1 MIRCLLVDD
10 EKLALELMEDNVSK
24 VPYLKLQGKCK
35 NAMEAME
42 FLRREPVDLIFL
54 DIQMP
59 GISGIQF
66 LNSLTNPPMVIMV
79 TAYDNYALEGFNLD
93 VVDYILKPFGFERF
107 LKAVNKA
114 YELISLRQQ
123 KDNPSAVAATVQAT
137 TPATATPEVD
147 YIFVN
152 ADYSVVR
159 INIPDII
166 YVEGLKDYI
175 KIYLK
180 NTDKAVITRLS
191 MRFMEEKLPNATFA
205 RVHKSYIVSLDKVTA
220 FKKNRLMLGQT
231 EIPVSD
237 NYKDRILAYIGHN
250 ETNSQ

>member
-10 EKLALELMEDNVSK
+10 EKLALELMEDNVMK

-35 NAMEAME
+35 NALEAME
-42 FLRREPVDLIFL
+42 FLRKEPVDLIFL

-66 LNSLTNPPMVIMV
+66 LNSLTNAPMIIMV
-79 TAYDNYALEGFNLD
+79 TAYENYALDGFNLD
-93 VVDYILKPFGFERF
+93 VVDYILKPFSFERF

-114 YELISLRQQ
+114 YELMSLRQQ
-123 KDNPSAVAATVQAT
+123 KVTPVTATVAAA
-137 TPATATPEVD
+137 APEAE
-147 YIFVN
+147 YMFVN
-152 ADYSVVR
+152 ADYSIVR

-191 MRFMEEKLPNATFA
+191 MRYMEDKLPAGNFA
-205 RVHKSYIVSLDKVTA
+205 RVHKSYIVALDKITA
-220 FKKNRLMLGQT
+220 FKKNRLMIAEA

-237 NYKDRILAYIGHN
+237 NYKDKILAYIGHN
-250 ETNSQ
+250 ENNNQ

>member
-10 EKLALELMEDNVSK
+10 EKLALELMEDNVAK

-35 NAMEAME
+35 NALEAME

-79 TAYDNYALEGFNLD
+79 TAYDNYALEGFNLN
-93 VVDYILKPFGFERF
+93 VVDYILKPFSFERF
-107 LKAVNKA
+107 LKAVNKVS
-114 YELISLRQQ
+114 ELVSLRQQ
-123 KDNPSAVAATVQAT
+123 KDTPLQAPPVKA
-137 TPATATPEVD
+137 PAGAD
-147 YIFVN
+147 YLFVN
-152 ADYSVVR
+152 ADYSIVR
-159 INIPDII
+159 INIPDIT

-180 NTDKAVITRLS
+180 TTDKAVITRLS
-191 MRFMEEKLPNATFA
+191 MRYMEEKLPSDAFA

-220 FKKNRLMLGQT
+220 FKKNRLMLNQT

-237 NYKDRILAYIGHN
+237 NFKDRILAYIGHHEN
-250 ETNSQ
+250 TNSQ

>member
-10 EKLALELMEDNVSK
+10 EKLALELMEDNVAK

-35 NAMEAME
+35 NAMEAMD
-42 FLRREPVDLIFL
+42 FMRREPVDLIFL
-54 DIQMP
+54 DVQMP

-79 TAYDNYALEGFNLD
+79 TAYENYALEGFNFD
-93 VVDYILKPFGFERF
+93 VVDYLVKPVAFERF

-114 YELISLRQQ
+114 YELMGLRRQ
-123 KDNPSAVAATVQAT
+123 KDNPAQQVQAKT
-137 TPATATPEVD
+137 TPDTS

-159 INIPDII
+159 INIPDVLYI
-166 YVEGLKDYI
+166 EGLKDYV
-175 KIYLK
+175 KIYLHNATK
-180 NTDKAVITRLS
+180 PVITRLS
-191 MRFMEEKLPNATFA
+191 MRFMEEKLPAEGFA
-205 RVHKSYIVSLDKVTA
+205 RVQKSFIVALDKITA
-220 FKKNRLMLGQT
+220 YKKNRLMLGET

-237 NYKDRILAYIGHN
+237 NYKDKILAYIGQHEN
-250 ETNSQ
+250 DSN

>member
-10 EKLALELMEDNVSK
+10 EKLALELMEDNVMK

-42 FLRREPVDLIFL
+42 FLRKEPVDLIFL

-66 LNSLTNPPMVIMV
+66 LNSLTNAPMIIMV
-79 TAYDNYALEGFNLD
+79 TAYENYALDGFNLD
-93 VVDYILKPFGFERF
+93 VVDYILKPFSFERF

-114 YELISLRQQ
+114 YELMSLRQQ
-123 KDNPSAVAATVQAT
+123 KVTPAATAAVAA
-137 TPATATPEVD
+137 PEAE
-147 YIFVN
+147 YMFVN
-152 ADYSVVR
+152 ADYSIVR

-191 MRFMEEKLPNATFA
+191 MRYMEDKLPAGNFA
-205 RVHKSYIVSLDKVTA
+205 RVHKSYIVALDKITA
-220 FKKNRLMLGQT
+220 FKKNRLMIAEA

-237 NYKDRILAYIGHN
+237 NYKDKILAYIGHN
-250 ETNSQ
+250 ESNNQ

>member
-10 EKLALELMEDNVSK
+10 EKLALELMEDNVAK

-35 NAMEAME
+35 NALEAMD

-54 DIQMP
+54 DVQMP

-93 VVDYILKPFGFERF
+93 VVDYILKPFSFERF
-107 LKAVNKA
+107 LKAVNKVS
-114 YELISLRQQ
+114 ELVSLRQQ
-123 KDNPSAVAATVQAT
+123 KDTAAQ
-137 TPATATPEVD
+137 PAPAKEAPGPD

-152 ADYSVVR
+152 ADYSIVR
-159 INIPDII
+159 INIPDIM

-191 MRFMEEKLPNATFA
+191 MRYMEEKLPAGSFA
-205 RVHKSYIVSLDKVTA
+205 RVHKSYIVSLDKITA
-220 FKKNRLMLGQT
+220 FKKNRVMLNQT

-237 NYKDRILAYIGHN
+237 NFKDKVLAYIGHHEN
-250 ETNSQ
+250 TNSQ

>member
-1 MIRCLLVDD
+1 MIKCLLVDD
-10 EKLALELMEDNVSK
+10 EKLARELMEDNVLK
-24 VPYLKLQGKCK
+24 VPYLQLVGTCK

-42 FLRREPVDLIFL
+42 FLRREQVDLIFL

-59 GISGIQF
+59 GISGIQL
-66 LNSLTNPPMVIMV
+66 LNSLVNPPMVIMV

-93 VVDYILKPFGFERF
+93 VVDYILKPFSFERF

-123 KDNPSAVAATVQAT
+123 KDKPAATAAPVVTVAPAAT
-137 TPATATPEVD
+137 GPE

-159 INIPDII
+159 INIPEVL
-166 YVEGLKDYI
+166 YVEGLKDYV
-175 KIYLK
+175 KIYLHNATK
-180 NTDKAVITRLS
+180 PVITRLS
-191 MRFMEEKLPNATFA
+191 MRFMEEKLPAEGFA
-205 RVHKSYIVSLDKVTA
+205 RVHKSFIVSLDKITA
-220 FKKNRLMLGQT
+220 FKKNRLMLGET

-237 NYKDRILAYIGHN
+237 NYKDKILAYIGHHEN
-250 ETNSQ
+250 DNN

>member
-10 EKLALELMEDNVSK
+10 ERLALELMEDNVTK
-24 VPYLKLQGKCK
+24 VPYLKLQGKCR
-35 NAMEAME
+35 NAMEAMD
-42 FLRREPVDLIFL
+42 FMRREPVDLIFL
-54 DIQMP
+54 DVQMP

-79 TAYDNYALEGFNLD
+79 TAYENYALEGFNLD
-93 VVDYILKPFGFERF
+93 VVDYLVKPVAFERF

-123 KDNPSAVAATVQAT
+123 KDMPQQVQAQPKAAPDT
-137 TPATATPEVD
+137 N

-159 INIPDII
+159 INIPDVL
-166 YVEGLKDYI
+166 YVEGLKDYV
-175 KIYLK
+175 KIYLQNATK
-180 NTDKAVITRLS
+180 PVITRLS
-191 MRFMEEKLPNATFA
+191 MRFMEEKLPTEGFA
-205 RVHKSYIVSLDKVTA
+205 RVHKSFIVALDKITA
-220 FKKNRLMLGQT
+220 FKKSRLMLGET

-237 NYKDRILAYIGHN
+237 NYKDKILAYIGHHEN
-250 ETNSQ
+250 DSN